1 MDTSWPEELKIWNV
15 LDGGNVEQAILKY
28 GKGQTSTDIPY
39 SYFEAI
45 RVLLSKGWK
54 PKRTVHMS
62 FVAGKIMTS
71 AGSRIDGFI
80 SCF

>member
-1 MDTSWPEELKIWNV
+1 V